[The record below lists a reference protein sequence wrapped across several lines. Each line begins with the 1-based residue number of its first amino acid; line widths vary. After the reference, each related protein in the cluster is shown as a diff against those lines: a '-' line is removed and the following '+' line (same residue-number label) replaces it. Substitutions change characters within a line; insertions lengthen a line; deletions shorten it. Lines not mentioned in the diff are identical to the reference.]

1 MPSATSIF
9 NLPSSK
15 STSHA
20 PKIHIS
26 HTQLPQTYLDPSQ
39 PPTTRHPFKQ
49 IRAVSFARNLT
60 LCMPTRVYN
69 SLYGNRDHDH
79 DHDHAENTPANPEH
93 PLASASRGPE
103 QRCAY
108 AKVLMTLSDVLSDH
122 ALRTGNHALF
132 SAPCSPGANSVAMRL
147 DCGTLTLDM
156 PQTTYQRSGLTF
168 PLTKTESGGRKHGKG
183 SGRFRVEI
191 DLRGPAMVKGRKGF
205 ERLVYASG
213 SVEGLREGRVWLFC
227 EVGGGGRKG
236 KGKRKRGEEV
246 TMSSSAAP
254 RATTATS
261 DSSREREQHHP
272 LAKHHPTLIVEPGT
286 TTTQHDVLV
295 PGMISRPEYLC
306 SLSTRSSTSTSTS
319 ASKAEHANGNG
330 CPPTILE
337 DDVHELV
344 EYLGLLCLGSPRITK
359 RDYGRVDLY
368 LCRYVLPTV
377 EMGPKESGAGGG
389 KAADV
394 GDTGSEE
401 GEIESGTAGDKRE
414 GDADVRVEDVTSV
427 RYSGF
432 MSSEFVMQL
441 VVDLIRRSRVR
452 KSGEGSALGRNDKA
466 AWMAISVDAFQMEA
480 KGWVDGYLILL
491 QSGEA
496 GGAGGGAAEEMSRK
510 EGSIE
515 GGRFERRH
523 HYGPNEKLDGKQ
535 SREVRGFRYAT
546 CFEFVDSM
554 SR

>member
-1 MPSATSIF
+1 
-9 NLPSSK
+9 
-15 STSHA
+15 
-20 PKIHIS
+20 
-26 HTQLPQTYLDPSQ
+26 
-39 PPTTRHPFKQ
+39 
-49 IRAVSFARNLT
+49 
-60 LCMPTRVYN
+60 MPTRVYN
-69 SLYGNRDHDH
+69 PLYGNRDHDH
-79 DHDHAENTPANPEH
+79 DHTHAENTPANPDHSE
-93 PLASASRGPE
+93 ASASRGPD

-108 AKVLMTLSDVLSDH
+108 AKVLMPLSDVLSDH
-122 ALRTGNHALF
+122 ALRTGNHAMV

-168 PLTKTESGGRKHGKG
+168 PVTKMESGGRKHEKG

-213 SVEGLREGRVWLFC
+213 NVEGLREGRVWLFC
-227 EVGGGGRKG
+227 EVGGRGRNG
-236 KGKRKRGEEV
+236 KGKRKRGEEGGSDGSNVNVQGQDATDTV
-246 TMSSSAAP
+246 TMSSSAGP

-261 DSSREREQHHP
+261 DPSREREQDHP

-319 ASKAEHANGNG
+319 TSASKAENANGTG
-330 CPPTILE
+330 CPPPILE

-359 RDYGRVDLY
+359 RDYGRVDPY
-368 LCRYVLPTV
+368 LCRYVLPSV
-377 EMGPKESGAGGG
+377 GMGPEESGAGAGAG

-401 GEIESGTAGDKRE
+401 GEIESGTGGDKSE
-414 GDADVRVEDVTSV
+414 GDADVRVEDVTTV

-432 MSSEFVMQL
+432 MSSDFVMQL
-441 VVDLIRRSRVR
+441 VVDVIRRSRV
-452 KSGEGSALGRNDKA
+452 KVSGEGSAQGRDDEA
-466 AWMAISVDAFQMEA
+466 AWMAVSVDAFQTDA
-480 KGWVDGYLILL
+480 KGGVDGYLILL

-496 GGAGGGAAEEMSRK
+496 GDAGGGAAEEMPR
-510 EGSIE
+510 EDGSIE
-515 GGRFERRH
+515 GGDSERRH
-523 HYGPNEKLDGKQ
+523 DYDPNERLEGKQ

-554 SR
+554 TR